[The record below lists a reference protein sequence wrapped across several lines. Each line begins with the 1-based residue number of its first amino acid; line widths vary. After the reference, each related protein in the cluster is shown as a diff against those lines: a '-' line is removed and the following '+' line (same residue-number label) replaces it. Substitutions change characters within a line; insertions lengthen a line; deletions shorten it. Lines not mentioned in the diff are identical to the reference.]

1 MKKNSQGFSLIE
13 VLVTIVLTTVG
24 ILGMVALQSKSIQY
38 TQDSVNRNTAIA
50 LTNELVEIM
59 RANRDEL
66 FNKTPFD
73 EPPKPKQ
80 AMYKELKETS
90 VFYKANG
97 SLNFAVGDCGT
108 SIAQTAKQQ
117 AGCWLQKV
125 QASLPGASDAEISG
139 KFMSCP
145 SYKLKGSGDP
155 ECAGSSYAGSTIAIQ
170 LAWRSKE
177 KVCGS
182 NSNSDICTFTTRV
195 EL

>member
-1 MKKNSQGFSLIE
+1 MKRNSRGFSLIE

-38 TQDSVNRNTAIA
+38 TQDAVNRNTAIA

-66 FNKTPFD
+66 FTKKPPL
-73 EPPKPKQ
+73 EP
-80 AMYKELKETS
+80 MYSQLADTS
-90 VFYKANG
+90 VFYKASG
-97 SLNFAVGDCGT
+97 AFDFTVADCTAGR
-108 SIAQTAKQQ
+108 AQTAKQQ
-117 AGCWLQKV
+117 AGCWLKKA
-125 QASLPGASDAEISG
+125 QALLPAASDATIAGS
-139 KFMSCP
+139 FMVCP
-145 SYKLKGSGDP
+145 SYKLDTTGKP
-155 ECAGSSYAGSTIAIQ
+155 VCAGSSYSGSTMAIQ

>member
-66 FNKTPFD
+66 FTKKPPL
-73 EPPKPKQ
+73 EP
-80 AMYKELKETS
+80 MYSQLADTS
-90 VFYKANG
+90 VFYKASG
-97 SLNFAVGDCGT
+97 AFDFTVADCTAGR
-108 SIAQTAKQQ
+108 AQTAKQQ
-117 AGCWLQKV
+117 AGCWLEKA
-125 QASLPGASDAEISG
+125 QALLPAALDAEIAG
-139 KFMSCP
+139 QFMVCP
-145 SYKLKGSGDP
+145 SFKMDSTGKP
-155 ECAGSSYAGSTIAIQ
+155 ECAGSSYTGSTMAVQ

-177 KVCGS
+177 KVCGVDS
-182 NSNSDICTFTTRV
+182 DSDICTFSTRI